1 MAANALTVL
10 LFARYA
16 DLLGRASIEVPLN
29 ETGTVATIVTY
40 LRSLPGGSELP
51 ERPLVAVNLRQVDLG
66 YRPVLGDEV
75 ALLPPM
81 AGG

>member
-1 MAANALTVL
+1 MSSISVQ

-16 DLLGRASIEVPLN
+16 DLLGASRLEVPSARADSIA
-29 ETGTVATIVTY
+29 EVVCY
-40 LRSLPGGSELP
+40 LRSLPGGDALP
-51 ERPLVAVNLRQVDLG
+51 ERPFVAVNHAQVGED
-66 YRPVLGDEV
+66 YRPQPGDEI